1 MGKRPEAFAALKMK
15 ENVMFLKSRRS
26 FVAATIAILLSLVAL
41 TPQGSGAV
49 TTSTTTATATPV
61 EFSLRSIDGQT
72 VSSSDVRGQVVVL
85 TVGASWL
92 PLTRKQVQGVRK
104 LANDYSAHGVIV
116 YWVSTDSEKPNSRN
130 YASDDQLRAFAR
142 KYELN
147 VTILRDPEAKV
158 SKQFGVDQIPALVIL
173 DKKGE
178 VYGEPINGFDP
189 DGNLDNKLAPSLN
202 ALLGIDKK

>member
-1 MGKRPEAFAALKMK
+1 M
-15 ENVMFLKSRRS
+15 MFFKSRRS
-26 FVAATIAILLSLVAL
+26 LIASAISILLSVVAF
-41 TPQGSGAV
+41 TPQRIGAV
-49 TTSTTTATATPV
+49 AASPVV
-61 EFSLRSIDGQT
+61 EFSLRSVDGQT
-72 VSSSDVRGQVVVL
+72 VSSADVRGQVVVL
-85 TVGASWL
+85 AVSASWL

-147 VTILRDPEAKV
+147 LTILRDPDAKV
-158 SKQFGVDQIPALVIL
+158 SKQFGVDQIPAIVIL

-178 VYGEPINGFDP
+178 VYGEPINGLDP
-189 DGNLDNKLAPSLN
+189 DGNLEEKLAPMLDKI
-202 ALLGIDKK
+202 LGRNQ

>member
-1 MGKRPEAFAALKMK
+1 MK

-49 TTSTTTATATPV
+49 TTSTKTKTATPV

-72 VSSSDVRGQVVVL
+72 VSSSDVRGQVVVM

-178 VYGEPINGFDP
+178 VYGEPINGCDP

>member
-1 MGKRPEAFAALKMK
+1 M
-15 ENVMFLKSRRS
+15 MFLKSRRS
-26 FVAATIAILLSLVAL
+26 FVAATVSILLSLVVF
-41 TPQGSGAV
+41 TPQGSGAFD
-49 TTSTTTATATPV
+49 TTPV
-61 EFSLRSIDGQT
+61 EFSLRAIDGQT
-72 VSSSDVRGQVVVL
+72 VSSADVRGQVVVM

-92 PLTRKQVQGVRK
+92 PLTRKQIQGVRK

-147 VTILRDPEAKV
+147 LTILRDPDAKV
-158 SKQFGVDQIPALVIL
+158 SKQFGVDQIPAVVIL
-173 DKKGE
+173 DRKGE

-202 ALLGIDKK
+202 ALLGINKK